1 MRSLTPQ
8 PVGLAICDSTT
19 TIMDV
24 TNKWNILHLVCFR
37 VTINMPPKR
46 RHRNDSESSN
56 GAVKRIRIVAEENQ
70 NEKPTVMCEI
80 CSQILKS
87 LETLKS
93 HKKAMHENEQFIC
106 TDCGESLESVRQLN
120 SHKRKHK
127 SFLYEK
133 CNKSISLSN
142 KQRHQKLC
150 NGNGN
155 QVVTMHSFAECDY

>member
-1 MRSLTPQ
+1 
-8 PVGLAICDSTT
+8 
-19 TIMDV
+19 
-24 TNKWNILHLVCFR
+24 
-37 VTINMPPKR
+37 MPPKR
-46 RHRNDSESSN
+46 RHRNV
-56 GAVKRIRIVAEENQ
+56 AVKRIRIVAEENQ
-70 NEKPTVMCEI
+70 NEEPIVMCKI

>member
-1 MRSLTPQ
+1 MRSPTPQ

-37 VTINMPPKR
+37 VII
-46 RHRNDSESSN
+46 NDSDSSSK
-56 GAVKRIRIVAEENQ
+56 AVKRIRIIAEENQ
-70 NEKPTVMCEI
+70 NEKSTVMCKI

-133 CNKSISLSN
+133 CNKSISLNN

>member
-1 MRSLTPQ
+1 MEYPSSCLLQSYKLIYLLRGDT
-8 PVGLAICDSTT
+8 D
-19 TIMDV
+19 
-24 TNKWNILHLVCFR
+24 
-37 VTINMPPKR
+37 
-46 RHRNDSESSN
+46 DSESSS

-70 NEKPTVMCEI
+70 NEEPIVMCKI

-106 TDCGESLESVRQLN
+106 TDCGASLESMKQLN

-127 SFLYEK
+127 SFLCNK
-133 CNKSISLSN
+133 CNRSISQNN

-150 NGNGN
+150 
-155 QVVTMHSFAECDY
+155 SKY